1 METFTPRT
9 DILPLAQQQLWPEL
23 RPVKTLGY
31 VLYGGTAVALRLGHR
46 QSVDFDFFTSRP
58 VDRGVAAAPS
68 LLREA
73 EVTQDNGN
81 TFEVITAS
89 GVKVSF
95 FGGLDFGRTGEP
107 QETTDGVLLVASLTD
122 LMAMKV
128 KVILQRSAAKDYQD
142 IAAMVRAGV
151 GLTLAWPRRSRCSNP
166 RFLRPNRSKLWST
179 SKG

>member
-58 VDRGVAAAPS
+58 VDRGELRQHLPF
-68 LLREA
+68 LREA

-95 FGGLDFGRTGEP
+95 SEASTSDGR
-107 QETTDGVLLVASLTD
+107 ASHRRR
-122 LMAMKV
+122 LMAFY
-128 KVILQRSAAKDYQD
+128 SS
-142 IAAMVRAGV
+142 
-151 GLTLAWPRRSRCSNP
+151 RR
-166 RFLRPNRSKLWST
+166 
-179 SKG
+179 